1 MSALE
6 SQLTALIQAEIPS
19 LVQIRH
25 ELHENPGVNFQ
36 ETYASALVQRELGQ
50 AGVAYRS
57 GLGGGTG
64 VVAHLP
70 GAEAQA
76 IGLRADI
83 DALPIEEQNDF
94 AYISKSPGVMHAC
107 GHDGHTTILIGVARV
122 LAKIAKQRPLPR
134 PVTFIFQPAEEVG
147 AGADRMIADGCL
159 DGSLFAPP
167 VRHMFALHGWPTLPQ
182 GYIATR
188 VGPMMAATYSFR
200 VKITGKGCHAAF
212 PHLGRDPLVAAA
224 AIITA
229 AQTIVARNVDPLSA
243 AVVSVTQCHSGT
255 TFNIIPG
262 EVVLEG
268 TIRALDKAVE
278 ELVIRRFHEIAQHI
292 AAAHECVAEIEY
304 PAPPYPV
311 AINSAEAV
319 GVLKSVLPETNT
331 DMLPVMGGEDF
342 AFYSQKVPS
351 AFFVLGLQSGPE
363 KMAGLHHPKFDFN
376 DQVIPAGIEAFCRL
390 ALRTAERDAR

>member
-243 AVVSVTQCHSGT
+243 AVVSITQCHGGSA
-255 TFNIIPG
+255 FNIIPG
-262 EVVLEG
+262 EVLLDG

-278 ELVIRRFHEIAQHI
+278 ALVVRRFEEIVRHI
-292 AAAHECVAEIEY
+292 AAAHECTAEIEY

-311 AINSAEAV
+311 TVNAEEAIAI
-319 GVLKSVLPETNT
+319 LKSVVPQT
-331 DMLPVMGGEDF
+331 DTTMLPVMGGEDF
-342 AFYSQKVPS
+342 AFYGHRVP
-351 AFFVLGLQSGPE
+351 ACFFFLGLQPGPE
-363 KMAGLHHPKFDFN
+363 KIPGLHHPKFDFN
-376 DQVIPAGIEAFCRL
+376 DAVIEKGIETFCRL
-390 ALRTAERDAR
+390 ALRAE